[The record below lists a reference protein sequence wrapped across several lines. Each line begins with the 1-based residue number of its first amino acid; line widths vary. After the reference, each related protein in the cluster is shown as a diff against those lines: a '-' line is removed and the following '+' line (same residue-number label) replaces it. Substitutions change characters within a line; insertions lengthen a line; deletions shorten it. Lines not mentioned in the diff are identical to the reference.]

1 MANTST
7 GKNFK
12 KTGRDYYT

>member
-12 KTGRDYYT
+12 KTGRIYYT